1 LGGGVVGH
9 IVGAIL
15 DTVFAI
21 LFEASPEWADKLW
34 KLGLRWGAFTA
45 FTWYFLQWSGLG

>member
-34 KLGLRWGAFTA
+34 KRGLRWGAFTA